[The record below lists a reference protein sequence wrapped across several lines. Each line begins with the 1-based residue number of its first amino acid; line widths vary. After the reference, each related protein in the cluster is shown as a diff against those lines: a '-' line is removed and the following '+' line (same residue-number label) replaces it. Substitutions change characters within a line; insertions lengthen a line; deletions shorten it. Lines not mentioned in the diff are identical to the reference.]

1 MELCNIW
8 VCGDWNL
15 GKSSAK
21 LSSGEEQPGQWV
33 ELKENIQP
41 LTKSRS
47 VKALDDQTDEDQEFG
62 ERCNLLPS

>member
-1 MELCNIW
+1 MGLSKTS
-8 VCGDWNL
+8 VCGDGNL
-15 GKSSAK
+15 GKSNAK
-21 LSSGEEQPGQWV
+21 LCSGEEQPGQWV

>member
-1 MELCNIW
+1 MGLRKTS
-8 VCGDWNL
+8 VCGDGNL
-15 GKSSAK
+15 GRSNAK
-21 LSSGEEQPGQWV
+21 LCSGDEKPIYWV
-33 ELKENIQP
+33 RQKENIQP